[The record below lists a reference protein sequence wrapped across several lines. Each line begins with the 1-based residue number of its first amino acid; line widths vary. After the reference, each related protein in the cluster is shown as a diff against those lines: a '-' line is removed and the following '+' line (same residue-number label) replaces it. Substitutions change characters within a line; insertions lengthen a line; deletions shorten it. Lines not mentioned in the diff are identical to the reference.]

1 MHANAHGRI
10 SLSWMRSLNT
20 RMLSG
25 CALDIK
31 NEEKETGI
39 CLKENVDNLGLIDN
53 VLKEKNIVI

>member
-1 MHANAHGRI
+1 
-10 SLSWMRSLNT
+10 
-20 RMLSG
+20 MLSG